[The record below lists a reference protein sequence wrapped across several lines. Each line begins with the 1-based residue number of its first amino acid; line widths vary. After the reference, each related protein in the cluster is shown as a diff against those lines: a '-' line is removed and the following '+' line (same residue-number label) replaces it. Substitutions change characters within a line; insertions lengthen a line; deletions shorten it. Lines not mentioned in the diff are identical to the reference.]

1 MRGEVIVKVGDWR
14 EMSGQVIGE
23 VIPHA
28 RMRV

>member
-1 MRGEVIVKVGDWR
+1 MRGEVIVKVIG
-14 EMSGQVIGE
+14 EIMSGQVIGE